1 MGDHTDVERTL
12 LRLPIH
18 FCRQERGRKRMK
30 RFCTLVSSLFVISIA
45 WMPSAMA
52 QLSPDKYEVI
62 FNNKSRKLAETPAF
76 SLYSAGGW
84 GSDPMNGV
92 CNSTTTVV
100 VMLNQSPEV
109 RITRE
114 ILWNKYRQPVLDQVM
129 KTYCTKRGSEYQ
141 FYPDIIRAI
150 FYHRDLYFDRNLN
163 PGISDDGRSLYIIP
177 AAFANYPTAWYLEKI
192 AGYKKSRPTVNTSLQ
207 TFVPMIYGYSGRGE
221 RGSGSHQAAFAYA
234 WASSN
239 AEVLAKVAAKYRD
252 FPDKSFLESVA
263 VARKER
269 QIYLDGRRKEWA
281 ERDKRIW
288 AAAPKWIAGASVAV
302 NEQQCGERTRI
313 GYSRPWWCNDRE

>member
-1 MGDHTDVERTL
+1 MQIVRAIFGILAAVT
-12 LRLPIH
+12 
-18 FCRQERGRKRMK
+18 MAW
-30 RFCTLVSSLFVISIA
+30 VSPA
-45 WMPSAMA
+45 AA
-52 QLSPDKYEVI
+52 QLSPDKYEDI
-62 FNNKSRKLAETPAF
+62 FNTRSRLLAHTPAF

-114 ILWNKYRQPVLDQVM
+114 ILWHKYRQPIQDLVM

-141 FYPDIIRAI
+141 LYPDVIRAI

-163 PGISDDGRSLYIIP
+163 PGISDDGQSLYIIP
-177 AAFANYPTAWYLEKI
+177 AAFVNYPTVWYLKKI
-192 AGYKKSRPTVNTSLQ
+192 AGYDKSRLTVNTSLQ
-207 TFVPMIYGYSGRGE
+207 TFVPTINGSNGHGVRGD
-221 RGSGSHQAAFAYA
+221 SFYHATLAYA

-239 AEVLAKVAAKYRD
+239 AEALAKIAAKYRG

-263 VARKER
+263 IARKER

-288 AAAPKWIAGASVAV
+288 AAAPKWIAAASVAV
-302 NEQQCGERTRI
+302 NEQQCGQRTRI
-313 GYSRPWWCNDRE
+313 GYVRPWWCGDRD